1 MRFGLFGTGHWAI
14 ETHGKALH
22 AHPDAELVGV
32 WGRNPERA
40 AALAERYGVP
50 AFADVDALLEVC
62 EAVAV
67 ALPPDIQA
75 DIAVRAA
82 TAGRHL
88 LLDKPLALDVAD
100 ADRVV
105 AAAEASGVASVVF
118 FTQRF
123 QPNVTAFLAAT
134 AAAGG
139 WQHGRTTAFNS
150 IFHEGSPYGGSL
162 WRREHGALW
171 DIAPHALSIILPVLG
186 RVTQVAA
193 MDGPSGMVHLLLT
206 HEGGAT
212 SSASLSL
219 DAPQGRSPGSSSSTA
234 RTASRTSRTART
246 TPPRRSVWR
255 STSSSSRC
263 GRAPGTTVAT
273 SGSAVRSS
281 ASSPPPRPPAPNPAP
296 SSSRPD
302 GLRRAPASRG
312 PPHAQPRSTPRTRPF
327 WSAATS

>member
-40 AALAERYGVP
+40 ASLGEMYGVP
-50 AFADVDALLEVC
+50 TYNDIDALIEQC

-88 LLDKPLALDVAD
+88 LLDKPLALTVDD

-139 WQHGRTTAFNS
+139 WQHGRTTAFAS
-150 IFHEGSPYGGSL
+150 IFQDGSPYGGSL

-171 DIAPHALSIILPVLG
+171 DIAPHALSILLPVLG

-193 MDGPSGMVHLLLT
+193 MDGPSGMVHLLFT

-212 SSASLSL
+212 SSAALSL
-219 DAPQGRSPGSSSSTA
+219 DAPREAMAREFVFYGENGIETVPHGEYDAATAFGVAIDQLIEQVRAGTRDHRCDVRFGREVVTILAAAESA
-234 RTASRTSRTART
+234 RTTSRTV
-246 TPPRRSVWR
+246 PLP
-255 STSSSSRC
+255 
-263 GRAPGTTVAT
+263 
-273 SGSAVRSS
+273 
-281 ASSPPPRPPAPNPAP
+281 
-296 SSSRPD
+296 
-302 GLRRAPASRG
+302 
-312 PPHAQPRSTPRTRPF
+312 
-327 WSAATS
+327 

>member
-40 AALAERYGVP
+40 ASLGEMYGVP
-50 AFADVDALLEVC
+50 TFNDIDALIEQC

-88 LLDKPLALDVAD
+88 LLDKPLALTVAD
-100 ADRVV
+100 ADAVV

-139 WQHGRTTAFNS
+139 WQHGRTTAFAS
-150 IFHEGSPYGGSL
+150 IFQEGSPYGGSL

-171 DIAPHALSIILPVLG
+171 DIAPHALSILLPVLG

-206 HEGGAT
+206 HDGGAT

-219 DAPQGRSPGSSSSTA
+219 DAPTEAMAREFVFYGENGIETVPQGEYDAATAFGVAIDQLIEQVRAGTRDHRCDVRFGREVVNIISAAETA
-234 RTASRTSRTART
+234 RETSRTV
-246 TPPRRSVWR
+246 P
-255 STSSSSRC
+255 
-263 GRAPGTTVAT
+263 
-273 SGSAVRSS
+273 VRS
-281 ASSPPPRPPAPNPAP
+281 
-296 SSSRPD
+296 
-302 GLRRAPASRG
+302 
-312 PPHAQPRSTPRTRPF
+312 
-327 WSAATS
+327 